1 VPLVLRWQDYAPE
14 TLREIERGLRADLE
28 ETAGALESPTAPVRD
43 GGSLEQALDLARSMA
58 AVGRTTD
65 APDASPERVAAVLN
79 AEYAGL
85 VAAIGLMKRGLDVP
99 QVPARRR

>member
-14 TLREIERGLRADLE
+14 TLRELERGLRADLE
-28 ETAGALESPTAPVRD
+28 ETAGTLESPTAPVRD
-43 GGSLEQALDLARSMA
+43 APSVEQALDLARSMV

-65 APDASPERVAAVLN
+65 APDARPDRVAAVVN
-79 AEYAGL
+79 AEYAAL

-99 QVPARRR
+99 RVPARRR